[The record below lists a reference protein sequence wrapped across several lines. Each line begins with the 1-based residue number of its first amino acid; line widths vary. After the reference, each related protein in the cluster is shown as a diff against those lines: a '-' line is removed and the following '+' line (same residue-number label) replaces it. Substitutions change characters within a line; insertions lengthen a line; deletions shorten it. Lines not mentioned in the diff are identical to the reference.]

1 MASTSDES
9 ILDSIEESILI
20 IDRDFNILNANS
32 CLLRSLNLKKQ
43 DVIGKSC
50 YRVVHCDPPDETCPF
65 QELLKTGKSST
76 KRRTCPDENGNEV
89 CTEVTVY
96 PLVEGEN
103 TNKFIHIERDITERV
118 KVEKEVEEHIA
129 NLSKKIR

>member
-32 CLLRSLNLKKQ
+32 CLLRSLDLKKQ
-43 DVIGKSC
+43 DVIGKPC
-50 YRVVHCDPPDETCPF
+50 YRVVHCDPPYETCPF
-65 QELLKTGKSST
+65 QEVLKTGKSSM

-96 PLVEGEN
+96 PLAEGEN
-103 TNKFIHIERDITERV
+103 TDKFIHIERDITERV
-118 KVEKEVEEHIA
+118 KVEKEVEEHIS